1 MEAPLYVSTQIVR
14 LPDVSTPQPGGAELG
29 ELLKQ
34 VLDVQK
40 EQLAVMKAQQAAQ
53 DSQARWKA
61 FLARWNSDFP
71 NIGHVCKQVLPV
83 VERAYLELIREL
95 TDKIRDDE
103 AGLENEFI
111 LSEFLDRYGARLGQL
126 GMVLSQL
133 GPLAD
138 AAPAEVERPS

>member
-1 MEAPLYVSTQIVR
+1 MEAPIYVAAQIVR
-14 LPDVSTPQPGGAELG
+14 LPDVITPPPQGVELG
-29 ELLKQ
+29 ELLRQ

-40 EQLAVMKAQQAAQ
+40 EQLAVLKAQQAAQ

-61 FLARWNSDFP
+61 FLARWNTDFP
-71 NIGHVCKQVLPV
+71 DIGLVCKQVLPI
-83 VERAYLELIREL
+83 VERAYLEMIREL
-95 TDKIRDDE
+95 TDKLRDED
-103 AGLENEFI
+103 AGLDNEFI

-138 AAPAEVERPS
+138 ASGVVVSE